1 VATVT
6 GVDATDDRTD
16 EQLLARYGDA
26 TLPRTAREDA
36 FRVLVGRFQRRVF
49 AVCQRTLGGD
59 AGAAEEATQEVF
71 VRLARSADTFRG
83 DAKLSTWLYAV
94 ARNVATDRVRYE
106 ARRPATAVADV
117 ADLTGPGAAGVPDGA
132 IAEDHHGEV
141 ETRRD
146 LAAALATL
154 DPVSRT
160 LLLLVAV
167 EGLSYAEAAAAVDC
181 AVGTA
186 KSRVSRARV
195 RLGELLSDTGVDPAG
210 SGTTPD
216 RSPVGPRPVDP
227 GAQAAPRGPPA
238 TSPPAT
244 TSHQQP
250 PPDPDP

>member
-1 VATVT
+1 MPAVT
-6 GVDATDDRTD
+6 GIDTPDERTD
-16 EQLLARYGDA
+16 EELLARYADA
-26 TLPRTAREDA
+26 DLPRTAREDA
-36 FRVLVGRFQRRVF
+36 FRVLVRRFQRRVF
-49 AVCQRTLGGD
+49 AVCLRTLGGD
-59 AGAAEEATQEVF
+59 AGASEDATQEVF
-71 VRLARSADTFRG
+71 IRLARSADTFRG

-106 ARRPATAVADV
+106 ARRPATSVADV
-117 ADLTGPGAAGVPDGA
+117 GDPTGSGGADVPDGT

-141 ETRRD
+141 EARHD

-195 RLGELLSDTGVDPAG
+195 RLGEILTEADGDP
-210 SGTTPD
+210 SGRAPAAD
-216 RSPVGPRPVDP
+216 RSEVGPLPTDP

-238 TSPPAT
+238 TSPRPS
-244 TSHQQP
+244 TSHRQP
-250 PPDPDP
+250 PLDPTP